1 MNEQLLDLIRKRRT
15 IRRFTADDVT
25 DEEIETLL
33 EMAMCAPNRLNRQP
47 WHFVIIRDQ
56 QVKAALADILR
67 VHPYLTQAPVA
78 IAVCAA
84 FEASPTWLMDVTAAT
99 ENFLLGA
106 TALGLGAAWIGAP
119 DTVLW
124 NMVEEHLHDSLG
136 IPLSVRIP
144 IVLAI
149 GHPAE
154 EHPPHGKQDRYNR
167 TKVHY
172 GKWGELKLA

>member
-1 MNEQLLDLIRKRRT
+1 MNEEVLDLIRKRRT
-15 IRRFTADDVT
+15 IRRYTEEDVT
-25 DEEIETLL
+25 EEQLETLL

-47 WHFVIIRDQ
+47 WHFVLIRDQ
-56 QVKAALADILR
+56 KVKEQLSNILR

-84 FEASPTWLMDVTAAT
+84 FEASPTWMMDVSAAS
-99 ENFLLGA
+99 ENLLLAA
-106 TALGLGAAWIGAP
+106 TALDLGGAWIGAP

-124 NMVEEHLHDSLG
+124 NMVEEYLHDTLN
-136 IPLSVRIP
+136 IPMSVRIP
-144 IVLAI
+144 TVLAL

-154 EHPPHGKQDRYNR
+154 QPAPHGKDDRYNR

>member
-1 MNEQLLDLIRKRRT
+1 MNEEMLDLIRKRRT
-15 IRRFTADDVT
+15 IRRFTAEDVT
-25 DEEIETLL
+25 DEQIETLL

-56 QVKAALADILR
+56 KVRQQLADILR
-67 VHPYLTQAPVA
+67 VHPYLTGAPVA

-99 ENFLLGA
+99 ENLLLGA
-106 TALGLGAAWIGAP
+106 TALGLGGAWVGAP

-124 NMVEEHLHDSLG
+124 NMVEEHLHDSLN

-144 IVLAI
+144 ILVAI
-149 GHPAE
+149 GHPDQQF
-154 EHPPHGKQDRYNR
+154 PPHGKRDRYNR

-172 GKWGELKLA
+172 GKWGELKLG